1 MKRYRRF
8 LVLPLAAALMF
19 VIWSYTASTS
29 TNEKTPS
36 NVKKQVLLQVMTA
49 SLNSGHYQPMDFNNS
64 FSEKTYKL
72 YLDRTDPGKKFFL
85 ASDIKAFDKYKDKL
99 DEEVNDGTYLFFDLV
114 NTTILN
120 RIKESEAYYKELLA
134 SPFEFE
140 KDESYE
146 TDGDKTDYPGTAA
159 DMKESWRK
167 YLKYQV
173 LVRVNEMMDAQEKSK
188 EKKDSVVVEKTLA
201 QMEVDARAKVLKS
214 NDDLFKRL
222 DKVTYDDRLSVYLNT
237 ITSTYDPHTEYF
249 PVKDKKNFDIMMSG
263 QLEGIGA
270 QLQEKDGFIKVSN
283 IVPGSA
289 SYRQGQLKAG
299 DIILKVAQGSGEPVD
314 IVNMNIDDAVLLIRG
329 KKGTEVRLTVKKVDG
344 TTLVIPIVRDVV
356 VLEETYA
363 HSAILKTGKKIGYIH
378 LPSFY
383 ADFENPNGR
392 FCAPDVKKELE
403 KLKKENVEGIILDLR
418 DNGGGSLQDVVKMV
432 GLFIPKGPVVQVK
445 QKQFPAK
452 VLSDTDP
459 SVTYDGPLVV
469 MVNENSASASEIF
482 AAAVQ
487 DYGRGIIIGSNTSFG
502 KGTVQQFLNL
512 DDYLLPQFDSLK
524 PLGSVKLTIQK
535 FYRISGGSTQLR
547 GVTPD
552 IILPDLL
559 KYYKYGEK
567 ELEYPM
573 QWDEITPA
581 SYEKWGKYDLASIKK
596 KSMDRV
602 SKNTLFNL
610 ADDEAKK
617 LKQQYDNSVVS
628 LNFNKYREER
638 KKYTAEMKKYDDL
651 TKEVSGI
658 DLDIPKD
665 DMDDINSD
673 TLKVNKNKL
682 WFKSLKKDIYLY
694 EASSVIGDM
703 K

>member
-1 MKRYRRF
+1 MKRYRSF
-8 LVLPLAAALMF
+8 LILPLAAVAIL
-19 VIWSYTASTS
+19 VWAYTVSGRQKS
-29 TNEKTPS
+29 GS
-36 NVKKQVLLQVMTA
+36 IRKQVLLQVMTA
-49 SLNSGHYQPMDFNNS
+49 SLNSGHYQPMNFNND

-85 ASDIKAFDKYKDKL
+85 ASDVKQFEKYRDKI
-99 DEEVNDGTYLFFDLV
+99 DEEVNDGTFEFFDLV
-114 NTTILN
+114 NATVEK
-120 RIKESEAYYKELLA
+120 RIKECEGYYKDILA
-134 SPFEFE
+134 KSFDFTA
-140 KDESYE
+140 DENFE
-146 TDGDKTDYPGTAA
+146 TDPDKSVYPANS
-159 DMKESWRK
+159 DELKEAWRK

-173 LVRVNEMMDAQEKSK
+173 MVRVNDMTEQQEKAK
-188 EKKDSVVVEKTLA
+188 EKKDTVTERSFAE
-201 QMEVDARAKVLKS
+201 MEEDARKKVLKS

-222 DKVTYDDRLSVYLNT
+222 EKISYDDRLAAYLNT
-237 ITSTYDPHTEYF
+237 ITNIYDPHTEYF

-270 QLQEKDGFIKVSN
+270 QLQEKDGFIKVSS

-289 SYRQGQLKAG
+289 SWRQGQLKAG
-299 DIILKVAQGSGEPVD
+299 DIILKVAQGTGEPVD
-314 IVNMNIDDAVLLIRG
+314 VMNMDIDDAVQLIRG

-344 TTLVIPIVRDVV
+344 STLVIPIIRDIVV
-356 VLEETYA
+356 IEETYA
-363 HSAILKTGKKIGYIH
+363 KSAILKTNKKIGYIH

-383 ADFENPNGR
+383 ADFDNPNGR
-392 FCAPDVKKELE
+392 FCAPDVKNELL
-403 KLKKENVEGIILDLR
+403 KLEKENVEGVILDLR

-445 QKQFPAK
+445 QKQSAAK
-452 VLSDTDP
+452 VLSDNDP
-459 SVTYDGPLVV
+459 SVVYDGPLVV

-487 DYGRGIIIGSNTSFG
+487 DYGRGVIIGSNTSFG

-573 QWDEITPA
+573 QWDEIAPA
-581 SYEKWGKYDLASIKK
+581 SYDKWKPYDLVSIRK
-596 KSMDRV
+596 KSEDRI
-602 SKNTLFNL
+602 NNNPLFNL
-610 ADDEAKK
+610 VDDEAKR
-617 LKQQYDNSVVS
+617 LKQRSDNSLVT
-628 LNFNKYREER
+628 LNFAKYHDDR
-638 KKYTAEMKKYDDL
+638 KKYEEDMKKYDAIDN
-651 TKEVSGI
+651 EISGI
-658 DLDIPKD
+658 NLSNPQD
-665 DMDDINSD
+665 DMADINSD
-673 TLKVNKNKL
+673 TLKVRKNKDWL
-682 WFKSLKKDIYLY
+682 KSLKKDIYLY
-694 EASSVIGDM
+694 EASSVVSDM

>member
-1 MKRYRRF
+1 MKRYRKF
-8 LVLPLAAALMF
+8 LLLPFAAMILAA
-19 VIWSYTASTS
+19 WSYTTS
-29 TNEKTPS
+29 TPEKS
-36 NVKKQVLLQVMTA
+36 SSSVRKQVLLQVMTA
-49 SLNSGHYQPMDFNNS
+49 SLNSGHYQPMDFNNA

-85 ASDIKAFDKYKDKL
+85 ASDIKAFDKYKDKI
-99 DEEVNDGTYLFFDLV
+99 DEEVNDGTYQFFDLV
-114 NTTILN
+114 NSTILK
-120 RIKESEAYYKELLA
+120 RIKESESYYKELLA
-134 SPFEFE
+134 SPFDFE
-140 KDESYE
+140 KDETYE
-146 TDGDKTDYPGTAA
+146 TDGDKTNYPETPA

-173 LVRVNEMMDAQEKSK
+173 LTRVNETMDQQEKARAKNDTSWK
-188 EKKDSVVVEKTLA
+188 EKTFA
-201 QMEVDARAKVLKS
+201 QMEQDARQKVMKS

-222 DKVTYDDRLSVYLNT
+222 DKVTYDDRLAVYLNT

-299 DIILKVAQGSGEPVD
+299 DIILKVAQGAGEPVD
-314 IVNMNIDDAVLLIRG
+314 IVNMNIDDAVMLIRG

-344 TTLVIPIVRDVV
+344 TVLVIPIVRDIV

-363 HSAILKTGKKIGYIH
+363 KSAVLKTNKKIGYIH

-392 FCAPDVKKELE
+392 FCSTDVKKELE

-452 VLSDTDP
+452 VLYDTDP

-469 MVNENSASASEIF
+469 MVNENSASASEIL
-482 AAAVQ
+482 AAAIQ
-487 DYGRGIIIGSNTSFG
+487 DYGRGVIIGSNTSFG

-552 IILPDLL
+552 IVLPDLL

-573 QWDEITPA
+573 QWDEIAPS
-581 SYEKWGKYDLASIKK
+581 SYDKWKGYDLATIKK
-596 KSMDRV
+596 KSDERV
-602 SKNTLFNL
+602 SKNPLFNL

-617 LKQQYDNSVVS
+617 LKQEYDNSVVS
-628 LNFNKYREER
+628 LNFKKFREDRE
-638 KKYTAEMKKYDDL
+638 KNEAEMKKYDEL
-651 TKEVSGI
+651 QKEVNGMDFTNPS
-658 DLDIPKD
+658 D
-665 DMDDINSD
+665 DMDALRSD
-673 TLKVNKNKL
+673 SVKMNENNR
-682 WFKSLKKDIYLY
+682 WFKNLKKDIYLY
-694 EASSVIGDM
+694 EAASVIGDM
-703 K
+703 H